1 MNLKCEMLSERLG
14 LAMVLEQ
21 TPAESTAYR
30 FAKLDLKSW
39 PEAASVVKGDPAP
52 AKSLHQQ
59 PPYPLFGR
67 MDPATR
73 SSGRALPSHD
83 LGGAITHLWM
93 GEHKPDPDA
102 LASFIRKIFLHSENA
117 QVAFSPEFTICNGCG
132 RVSRGL
138 RTECGWCG
146 SGDVDGITRITGYFT
161 RTSSWNGGKRAELRD
176 RVRSSLQ
183 PSGLR
188 E

>member
-1 MNLKCEMLSERLG
+1 
-14 LAMVLEQ
+14 
-21 TPAESTAYR
+21 
-30 FAKLDLKSW
+30 
-39 PEAASVVKGDPAP
+39 
-52 AKSLHQQ
+52 
-59 PPYPLFGR
+59 
-67 MDPATR
+67 MDPADKVLGE
-73 SSGRALPSHD
+73 GRFHPMISA
-83 LGGAITHLWM
+83 GAITHLWM

-102 LASFIRKIFLHSENA
+102 LASFIRKVFLHSENA

-138 RTECGWCG
+138 LTECGWCG